1 MSDTGRP
8 SLVECPPG
16 EVRAKGI
23 QLRCGKALIYKNV
36 SEYTMGT
43 NMRCP
48 SLKVQLD
55 LQGSLWGEISE
66 K

>member
-1 MSDTGRP
+1 MSDTGRL
-8 SLVECPPG
+8 SRWNVSPG

-23 QLRCGKALIYKNV
+23 QLRCEKALKYKNV

-55 LQGSLWGEISE
+55 L
-66 K
+66 

>member
-1 MSDTGRP
+1 MSDTGRL
-8 SLVECPPG
+8 SRWNVSPG

-23 QLRCGKALIYKNV
+23 QLRCEKALKYENV

-43 NMRCP
+43 NMKCP

-55 LQGSLWGEISE
+55 L
-66 K
+66 

>member
-16 EVRAKGI
+16 EVRVKGI
-23 QLRCGKALIYKNV
+23 QLRCEKALIYKNV

-55 LQGSLWGEISE
+55 L
-66 K
+66 

>member
-1 MSDTGRP
+1 M
-8 SLVECPPG
+8 
-16 EVRAKGI
+16 
-23 QLRCGKALIYKNV
+23 RCEKALKYKNV
-36 SEYTMGT
+36 SEYTVGT

-55 LQGSLWGEISE
+55 LYRSPSLKVQLDLYRSLQGEIRE